1 MSSRKRAAL
10 SGNSSSPST
19 PTAVIPG
26 EGAKRR
32 RPGIHG
38 PASPDAGTWVPALRC
53 APAGMTSSETAS
65 PSDTIRDAI
74 RQSSQRFQSPEKILR
89 KSYPTPPGP
98 SDNAPARPE
107 GGPGDVRG
115 SGWTGVGRRGVR
127 GVGTGRGSL
136 ECRRGSQLR
145 LERGPAGKSP
155 QTRTRLRGEAN
166 FETHC
171 LRGHETGGPRK
182 GVGEPSCTME
192 PATW

>member
-1 MSSRKRAAL
+1 MRLPVRREVLETSEAQDGRALVGVAFEA
-10 SGNSSSPST
+10 SGQ
-19 PTAVIPG
+19 G
-26 EGAKRR
+26 E
-32 RPGIHG
+32 HG
-38 PASPDAGTWVPALRC
+38 S
-53 APAGMTSSETAS
+53 
-65 PSDTIRDAI
+65 
-74 RQSSQRFQSPEKILR
+74 F
-89 KSYPTPPGP
+89 
-98 SDNAPARPE
+98 
-107 GGPGDVRG
+107 
-115 SGWTGVGRRGVR
+115 
-127 GVGTGRGSL
+127 